1 MSFNKNIF
9 KKSSRKIHVNFSCN
23 VKNDCPYIFFSTS
36 VKYTN
41 NTSVRIGD
49 SEPWEAWMF
58 LFCRNWHLPP
68 GRNEASI
75 WRQPLREG
83 FPTSNGRYRQR
94 YRLQTCI
101 QQCSLMQRHLDK
113 FPLPIDEKIYTVVNK
128 YQYFTWFY
136 CITCTTLTRS
146 SRTITFLKYS
156 EVKQSNLKED

>member
-23 VKNDCPYIFFSTS
+23 VKNDCPYIFFSTL

-58 LFCRNWHLPP
+58 LFYRNWHLPP

-101 QQCSLMQRHLDK
+101 QQCSPMQRHLDK
-113 FPLPIDEKIYTVVNK
+113 YPLPIDEKIGY
-128 YQYFTWFY
+128 
-136 CITCTTLTRS
+136 ILLLTS
-146 SRTITFLKYS
+146 ISISLDFIALLVLHWH
-156 EVKQSNLKED
+156 EAVEPLHF